1 MVGRRGWA
9 AGGVVK
15 RVERSE
21 EIEMRR
27 IAGIPQVLRC
37 RRRCV
42 IVKRRCLARRYLMQ
56 TWSLAPVAAR

>member
-1 MVGRRGWA
+1 MVVVV
-9 AGGVVK
+9 GGGDVK

-27 IAGIPQVLRC
+27 IAGIPQV
-37 RRRCV
+37 RRRRRRV

-56 TWSLAPVAAR
+56 TWSPAPVAAR